1 MTMYKIS
8 DIINV
13 LDDEKCLIGSPCKN
27 CIKTCTFRKTYSL
40 VIDQEEKEKENESDA
55 KGYEE

>member
-1 MTMYKIS
+1 MYKIS

-40 VIDQEEKEKENESDA
+40 VIDQEDKEKENESDA